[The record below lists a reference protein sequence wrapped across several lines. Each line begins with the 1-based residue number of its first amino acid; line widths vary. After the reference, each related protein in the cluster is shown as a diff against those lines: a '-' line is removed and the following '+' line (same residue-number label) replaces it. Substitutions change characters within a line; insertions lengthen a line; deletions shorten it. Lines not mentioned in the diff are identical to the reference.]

1 VPPLFVTT
9 PIYYVNAKPHVG
21 HAYSTVNADVIAR
34 WHRMRGDEVFF
45 LTGTD
50 HHGLKIQRAAEAE
63 GTTPQEWADRNS
75 QLFADAFQLLNVSN
89 DDFIRT
95 SEPRHHESVAWLL
108 NKVYVNEYIY
118 KGTYEGLYCVGCEA
132 YYERTDLI
140 TVGPEENC
148 CPIHKRAVEFV
159 AEDNYFFKLSAFEDR
174 LLEWLA
180 ATPDAVIP
188 ETKRNE
194 VLGFIKGGLRDFSI
208 SRSSITWGIPL
219 PWDPNHVTYVW
230 FDALTNYA
238 TAVGLGRDPDRFAHW
253 WPHVRHIV
261 GKDILRFHC
270 VYWPAMLM
278 AAGIEP
284 PTVAVHGF
292 LLIGGEKL
300 SKTGFAQIYPS
311 DLVDEF
317 GVDPVRYHLV
327 REIPLGADGE
337 FSHEGMVARYNSD
350 LANNLGNL
358 AARVATVVEKKCGG
372 VGPAPRVDSPL
383 AAIAAETVATADAA
397 YRHFEPAA
405 ALEAAWRLM
414 RETNAFLENNEPW
427 KAEPGPDVDAVMGD
441 ALEVLRLV
449 AVLVAPTMPT
459 TMQVLWER
467 LGFSGGVADP
477 VLHDQL
483 HWGAAGGGRVIVKG
497 DPLFPRIQ
505 KS

>member
-1 VPPLFVTT
+1 MPPLFVTT
-9 PIYYVNAKPHVG
+9 PIYYVNSRPHVG
-21 HAYSTVNADVIAR
+21 HAYTTVNADVIAR
-34 WHRMRGDEVFF
+34 WHRMSGDDVFF

-50 HHGLKIQRAAEAE
+50 HHGLKVQRAAEAE
-63 GTTPQEWADRNS
+63 GVSPQEWGDRNS
-75 QLFADAFQLLNVSN
+75 QLFADAFALLDISN

-95 SEPRHHESVAWLL
+95 SEPRHYESVAWLL
-108 NKVYVNEYIY
+108 NKVRDNGYIY

-140 TVGPEENC
+140 DVNGAPDC
-148 CPIHKRAVEFV
+148 CSIHRRPVEFV
-159 AEDNYFFKLSAFEDR
+159 TEDNYFFKLSAFEDR

-180 ATPDAVIP
+180 ATPSAVIP
-188 ETKRNE
+188 DTKRNV

-208 SRSSITWGIPL
+208 SRSSISWGIPL
-219 PWDPNHVTYVW
+219 PWDSEHVTYVW

-238 TAVGLGRDPDRFAHW
+238 TAVGLGRDPERFDHW

-278 AAGIEP
+278 AAGIAP
-284 PTVAVHGF
+284 PTIAVHGF

-300 SKTGFAQIYPS
+300 SKTGYAQIYPR

-327 REIPLGADGE
+327 REVPLGADGE
-337 FSHEGMVARYNSD
+337 FSHEGVVARYNAD

-358 AARVATVVEKKCGG
+358 AARVATVVGKKCDGI
-372 VGPAPRVDSPL
+372 GPPPRLDSPL
-383 AAIAAETVATADAA
+383 APLATQVVAQADAA
-397 YRHFEPAA
+397 YRAFEPAS
-405 ALEAAWRLM
+405 ALEAAWKLM
-414 RETNAFLENNEPW
+414 RETNSFLESNAPW

-449 AVLVAPTMPT
+449 AILVAPTMPT

-467 LGFSGGVADP
+467 LGLAGAVADAP
-477 VLHDQL
+477 RNSQL
-483 HWGAAGGGRVIVKG
+483 AWGAAGGGRPVTKG
-497 DPLFPRIQ
+497 DPLFPRRQ
-505 KS
+505 PA